1 MGEIMATKTKGKV
14 AKKKSKPAG
23 KKKAVKLVIAKKK
36 ARKSAKSAAKI
47 TLKKSLKKATP
58 PQKHIA
64 KTVPKKKIEAPIR
77 RGKTERIGL
86 VDYEDTSGGSGT
98 GGQSGDTQGLSGIA
112 ETDSESVKELLE
124 EGQAY
129 EAEVIE
135 GVESVPDA
143 DRGEVRTHQVPED
156 DVPEEYRDED
166 AQK

>member
-1 MGEIMATKTKGKV
+1 MATKTKKKV

-23 KKKAVKLVIAKKK
+23 KKVVKRAPVKKK
-36 ARKSAKSAAKI
+36 AKKSAKSATKSTAK
-47 TLKKSLKKATP
+47 
-58 PQKHIA
+58 
-64 KTVPKKKIEAPIR
+64 KTVKNVAPPKKFVAKAVPTKKIAAPTR
-77 RGKTERIGL
+77 RGKAERVGL
-86 VDYEDTSGGSGT
+86 VDSEDTSRGSGS

-112 ETDSESVKELLE
+112 QTDSESVKELLE

-129 EAEVIE
+129 EAEVVE

>member
-1 MGEIMATKTKGKV
+1 MATKTKKKV
-14 AKKKSKPAG
+14 TKKKNKPAG
-23 KKKAVKLVIAKKK
+23 KQPVKPVAVKKK
-36 ARKSAKSAAKI
+36 AKKVAKNAAKI
-47 TLKKSLKKATP
+47 TAKKVIKKSAPPPKPVAKAVHTKKTA
-58 PQKHIA
+58 
-64 KTVPKKKIEAPIR
+64 APR
-77 RGKTERIGL
+77 RSGKAERIGL
-86 VDYEDTSGGSGT
+86 VDYEDTSRGSGT

-129 EAEVIE
+129 EAEVVE